1 MKPRHYIAL
10 ALTLVGVALVV
21 AMLLLPRPLPPD
33 KCSDVYRQYKDT
45 PGIKASFIKDY
56 PIDDTTTIDVTM
68 LQAQDTNVWNNTI
81 IKLFH
86 IENPDEYIPRQIT
99 FLLIPKSADGDPE
112 NKTLLD
118 HDLIAGDKKELSIAI
133 FHLET
138 EKQYDAIFDTYFKNL
153 IK

>member
-33 KCSDVYRQYKDT
+33 ECSDIYRQYKDT

-56 PIDDTTTIDVTM
+56 PLDDTTTIDVTM
-68 LQAQDTNVWNNTI
+68 LQAKDTNVWNNTI

-99 FLLIPKSADGDPE
+99 FLLIKHKNIFLLKS
-112 NKTLLD
+112 
-118 HDLIAGDKKELSIAI
+118 
-133 FHLET
+133 
-138 EKQYDAIFDTYFKNL
+138 
-153 IK
+153 

>member
-33 KCSDVYRQYKDT
+33 ECSDVYRQYKDT

-56 PIDDTTTIDVTM
+56 PLNDTTTIDVTM

-99 FLLIPKSADGDPE
+99 FLLIPKNADGDPE